1 MFILITTFYHDGKL
15 KQHRIGAS
23 IRFVLACT
31 TRLQQQVQLLLAFI
45 FSEASNLY
53 AVGYNDLCN
62 NGWEGGAFH
71 PKCGSMRLQAFFE
84 FIIIVAGRF
93 TRKCLWAG
101 YLEREAKDAI
111 KRADT
116 TYDFDK

>member
-1 MFILITTFYHDGKL
+1 
-15 KQHRIGAS
+15 
-23 IRFVLACT
+23 
-31 TRLQQQVQLLLAFI
+31 
-45 FSEASNLY
+45 
-53 AVGYNDLCN
+53 
-62 NGWEGGAFH
+62 
-71 PKCGSMRLQAFFE
+71 MRLQAFFE

-101 YLEREAKDAI
+101 YLEREAKDVI